1 MSANLSK
8 AVTFQQQRDRARR
21 QGNQRQPKVRK
32 EVSVVPPV
40 LPTPERLAK
49 GDFELA
55 TIHHDESASRTE
67 AGRFKDWHVTQ
78 RARNALSDDQCK
90 IIVKYMDAWT
100 LCEERSPTRDS
111 LDQQRNGGEY
121 NPFKFME
128 ARKTLNRWNACIG
141 SQSAKEFV
149 LVCCKGLG
157 YKGAAIALFG
167 EGAGR
172 HDQERIKRHFMK
184 ALDILDGVMD

>member
-1 MSANLSK
+1 MAANLSK
-8 AVTFQQQRDRARR
+8 AVSFQQKRERER
-21 QGNQRQPKVRK
+21 QQGHQRQPKPAKAIAARAI
-32 EVSVVPPV
+32 
-40 LPTPERLAK
+40 LPTPERMAK

-55 TIHHDESASRTE
+55 TIHHDETASRTE

-78 RARNALSDDQCK
+78 RARNALTDDQCK
-90 IIVKYMDAWT
+90 IIVKYLDAWT

-128 ARKTLNRWNACIG
+128 SRKNLNRWNACIG
-141 SQSAKEFV
+141 HQSAKEFV
-149 LVCCKGLG
+149 LVCCTGLG

-167 EGAGR
+167 ESAGR
-172 HDQERIKRHFMK
+172 HDEERIKRHFMK
-184 ALDILDGVMD
+184 TLGIFDKVMD